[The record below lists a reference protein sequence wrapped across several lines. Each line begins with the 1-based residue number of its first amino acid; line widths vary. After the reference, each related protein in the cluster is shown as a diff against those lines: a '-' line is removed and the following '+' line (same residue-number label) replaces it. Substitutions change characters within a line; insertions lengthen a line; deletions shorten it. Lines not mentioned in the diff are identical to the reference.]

1 MCEMLGYRYTIAVK
15 GQERSDTVKS
25 KGLFLVEV
33 KSQGL
38 NFYLQHAHS
47 SG

>member
-15 GQERSDTVKS
+15 GQERSDTVKR
-25 KGLFLVEV
+25 KALFLLEV
-33 KSQGL
+33 KSQGSNL
-38 NFYLQHAHS
+38 YLEHAHS

>member
-15 GQERSDTVKS
+15 GQEKSDTVKA
-25 KGLFLVEV
+25 KALFLVKV
-33 KSQGL
+33 KNQGSI
-38 NFYLQHAHS
+38 FYLEHPHS

>member
-15 GQERSDTVKS
+15 GQERSDTVKA
-25 KGLFLVEV
+25 KALFFV
-33 KSQGL
+33 KVKNQGSI
-38 NFYLQHAHS
+38 FYLEHAHS